1 MQNIKDKIDFFINV
15 LTEKGMYV
23 EIIDS
28 SLPMKEVKSLI
39 SAIEVLMAKDNKN
52 NEVLLW
58 KIPHANDSAGL
69 MRAIKSGLKG
79 VDIQSVFE
87 VKIYVLE
94 DENGWYFDM
103 ISDIQ
108 VVGEEKSQIIL
119 KADMELET
127 NNEVFI
133 GFIEES
139 FKRLNL
145 FKELLEKQM
154 ELNV

>member
-1 MQNIKDKIDFFINV
+1 MSNIKEKIDFFINV

-58 KIPHANDSAGL
+58 KTPYTNDSAGL

-119 KADMELET
+119 KADMELKT
-127 NNEVFI
+127 NNEVFT

-154 ELNV
+154 ELSI